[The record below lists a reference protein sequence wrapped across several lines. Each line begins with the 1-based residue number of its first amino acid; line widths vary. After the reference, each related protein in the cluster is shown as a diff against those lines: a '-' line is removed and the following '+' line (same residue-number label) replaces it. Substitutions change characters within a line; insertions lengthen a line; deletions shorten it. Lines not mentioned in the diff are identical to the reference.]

1 MKPGDRLATYQ
12 LEFNTHAVMTGYNEA
27 TLFRVFYHGLPSCI
41 NDTMAQNQ
49 LPVTLARLKVLA
61 S

>member
-12 LEFNTHAVMTGYNEA
+12 LEFDTHAVMTGYNEA
-27 TLFRVFYHGLPSCI
+27 TLFWAFYRGLPSHLK
-41 NDTMAQNQ
+41 DTMVQNQ
-49 LPVTLARLKVLA
+49 LPV